1 LKVVHIVDHLG
12 AVGGVRTYLEV
23 LLPALAERGIESS
36 VVTADEVETTFAGVP
51 VARVPGIEADGPDLP
66 SEVRRPLSA
75 AIASAAPDVV
85 YVHVASSPG
94 VAREAITMAP
104 RVLVYAHDY
113 GLVCPGNGRYLHRS
127 AVFCEE
133 GPGAHCLWRAYTER
147 TMNRRPDR
155 VVRAFRRAGAWR
167 RALPE
172 LPAVLVASPF
182 MARQLVAG
190 GAREESV
197 KVVSYPV
204 LVPAGGGT
212 GESGADVLYV
222 GRVLAT
228 KGVDVLLNAVAA
240 LPGVSAAIAGDGPDR
255 QALESLAAGLGIAD
269 RVDFV
274 GWVSAERRLELY
286 RASRVLAFPA
296 RWQEP
301 FGLVGVEAL
310 AAGLPVVASEVGGIP
325 HWLEDGQGGFL
336 VPPGDAGALAGALA
350 QVLGDEGERRRMAA
364 LGPGIAARFSV
375 ERHLELL
382 LPEFQG

>member
-23 LLPALAERGIESS
+23 LLPALAERGIESL
-36 VVTADEVETTFAGVP
+36 VVTADEVEATFAGAP
-51 VARVPGIEADGPDLP
+51 VSLVPGIEADGAAL
-66 SEVRRPLSA
+66 SAMARRRLSA
-75 AIASAAPDVV
+75 AVASAAPDVV
-85 YVHVASSPG
+85 YVHVASSPE
-94 VAREAITMAP
+94 VAREAIALAP

-113 GLVCPGNGRYLHRS
+113 GLVCPGNGRYLNRS
-127 AVFCEE
+127 AAFCEE
-133 GPGAHCLWRAYTER
+133 GLGTHCLWRAYTER

-155 VVRAFRRAGAWR
+155 VVRAYRRAGAWR
-167 RALPE
+167 RVLPE

-197 KVVSYPV
+197 TVVSYPV
-204 LVPAGGGT
+204 LVPAGGGG

-222 GRVLAT
+222 GRVIAT
-228 KGVDVLLNAVAA
+228 KGVDVLLQAVAA
-240 LPGVSAAIAGDGPDR
+240 LPGVTLAIAGDGPDKPG
-255 QALESLAAGLGIAD
+255 LESLAAELGIVD

-274 GWVSAERRLELY
+274 GWVSSERRLELF

-325 HWLEDGQGGFL
+325 HWLEEGQGGLL
-336 VPPGDAGALAGALA
+336 VPPGDPGALAGALGR
-350 QVLGDEGERRRMAA
+350 VLGDEAERGLMAA
-364 LGPGIAARFSV
+364 LGPEVAARFSV
-375 ERHLELL
+375 DRHLELL
-382 LPEFQG
+382 LPELQG